1 MAQSDRR
8 RRTPSVV
15 ATRAPSPGDPPGASS
30 GAPREPSPAPDE
42 VEQHGWVTCFLSGDR
57 VPKEQAVL
65 VRIGPGRTMWM
76 AKNLT
81 SQG

>member
-1 MAQSDRR
+1 MAQPDRR
-8 RRTPSVV
+8 RRTLSAI
-15 ATRAPSPGDPPGASS
+15 ATRASSPSEPPGAAM

-42 VEQHGWVTCFLSGDR
+42 TQQDGWVTCFLSGDR

-81 SQG
+81 S